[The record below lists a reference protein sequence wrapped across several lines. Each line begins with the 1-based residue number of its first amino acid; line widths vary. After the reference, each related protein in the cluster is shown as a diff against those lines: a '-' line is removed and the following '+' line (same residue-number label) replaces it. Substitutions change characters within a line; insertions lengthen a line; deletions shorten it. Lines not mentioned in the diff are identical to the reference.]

1 MNTKSKTFR
10 SNLVTFGLVL
20 AFYAV
25 MEAMLKGGM
34 LSSLMKGLLVPLC
47 YYMILAVS
55 LNLVVGISG
64 ELSLGHAGFM
74 CVGAFVSA
82 VFARTFGA
90 NLPSMVELIVAVI
103 IGAVFAAIFG
113 FLIGIP
119 VLRLRGD
126 YLAIVTL
133 AFGEIIKNVINAVYL
148 GVDSNGLHVSLKDV
162 KSLGLEDGGEVIIK
176 GAQGIGNLPRNST
189 FTFGIIL
196 LLITLFIVIN
206 LINSRQGRAI
216 MSIRDNR
223 IAAESVGL
231 SVSKYKLTA
240 FVISAALA
248 GVAGVLYSHNLANLQ
263 ATSKNFGYNQSIM
276 ILVFVVL
283 GGIGNIRGSMIA
295 AVVLTILPEKLRF
308 LSDYRMLIYAIVLI
322 VMMIINSAPKVVEWR
337 KVMAEKYFKKDKKNA
352 DGGEA

>member
-1 MNTKSKTFR
+1 M
-10 SNLVTFGLVL
+10 
-20 AFYAV
+20 
-25 MEAMLKGGM
+25 
-34 LSSLMKGLLVPLC
+34 
-47 YYMILAVS
+47 
-55 LNLVVGISG
+55 
-64 ELSLGHAGFM
+64 
-74 CVGAFVSA
+74 
-82 VFARTFGA
+82 
-90 NLPSMVELIVAVI
+90 
-103 IGAVFAAIFG
+103 
-113 FLIGIP
+113 
-119 VLRLRGD
+119 
-126 YLAIVTL
+126 
-133 AFGEIIKNVINAVYL
+133 
-148 GVDSNGLHVSLKDV
+148 SLKVV

-176 GAQGIGNLPRNST
+176 GAQGIGSLPRNST

-352 DGGEA
+352 DGGEV